1 MNSNEQHELSVRS
14 SRVITGRDPEM
25 ADMVNI
31 YGEVTQILYY
41 VEAHSPSGEVF
52 THNFTS
58 DAEFEIEDLLA
69 NMQRKLDDGGKLNPK
84 HWTYSRISYG
94 SPGWE
99 EQELAEE
106 VRDAQR
112 AGEYHPMMGA

>member
-1 MNSNEQHELSVRS
+1 MNTEQHHQLTIGST
-14 SRVITGRDPEM
+14 RVVTHRDPEM

-31 YGEVTQILYY
+31 YGEVTTILYY
-41 VEAHSPSGEVF
+41 VEAHSPRGEVF
-52 THNFTS
+52 VHKFTS

-69 NMQRKLDDGGKLNPK
+69 NMNRKLADGGKLDAK
-84 HWTYSRISYG
+84 HWTFSRISYG
-94 SPGWE
+94 APGWE

-112 AGEYHPMMGA
+112 AGEWHPMMG

>member
-1 MNSNEQHELSVRS
+1 MNTEQHHQLTIGST
-14 SRVITGRDPEM
+14 RVVTHRDPEM

-31 YGEVTQILYY
+31 YGEVTTILYY
-41 VEAHSPSGEVF
+41 VEAHSPRGEVF
-52 THNFTS
+52 VHKFTS

-69 NMQRKLDDGGKLNPK
+69 NMNRKLADGGKLDAK
-84 HWTYSRISYG
+84 HWTFSRISYAA
-94 SPGWE
+94 PGWE

-112 AGEYHPMMGA
+112 AGEWHPMMG